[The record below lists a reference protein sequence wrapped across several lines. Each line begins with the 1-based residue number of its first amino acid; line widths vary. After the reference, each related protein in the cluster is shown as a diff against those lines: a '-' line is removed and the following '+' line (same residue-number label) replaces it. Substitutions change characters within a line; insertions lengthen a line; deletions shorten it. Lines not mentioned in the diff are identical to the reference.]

1 MILHRIMRVES
12 SQTASCR
19 DDALNTKLRRG
30 LPVTKLLITNAR
42 PMGNGHADILIVEGK
57 IADMGPNLATEG
69 ASVEDAGG
77 RIAIPGLVD
86 GHTHLDKSLLGYPWY
101 VNEVGPR
108 LIDRIDNERKV
119 KRDLGLDAHVQSMRQ
134 SLQSVGYGTTLIR
147 THVDIDTEQG
157 LIALEG
163 VMETR
168 RQLADFVEIEIVA
181 FPQSGLMRRPGT
193 AELLD
198 KSMAMGADLVGGLDP
213 CGMDRDPKGHL
224 DTIFAIAGKHGKGID
239 IHLHETAELGAFSM
253 ELIFERVRA
262 LGMQGKVAVSHA
274 FCLGDQ
280 DWNMTQAL
288 IDTCAELDIPILTT
302 APPSIETPSLKR
314 LAAAGVRF
322 GAGVDGFR
330 DTWGPY
336 GNGDM
341 LERAM
346 LLAMK
351 NNLRRDDELAMALHV
366 CTTGGAI
373 VMERA
378 GHQLT
383 VGGRG
388 DVVLVEGETLAEAIV
403 THAPRKLVITS
414 GNIVARDGKSLRERP

>member
-1 MILHRIMRVES
+1 M
-12 SQTASCR
+12 
-19 DDALNTKLRRG
+19 
-30 LPVTKLLITNAR
+30 TKLLITNTR
-42 PMGNGHADILIVEGK
+42 PMGHAQADILIVDGK
-57 IADMGPNLATEG
+57 IAAIGQNLAAEG
-69 ASVEDAGG
+69 ATVEDAGG

-86 GHTHLDKSLLGYPWY
+86 AHTHLDKSLLGYPWY

-119 KRDLGLDAHVQSMRQ
+119 KRDLGLNAHVQSMRQ
-134 SLQSVGYGTTLIR
+134 SLQSAGYGTTLIR

-168 RQLADFVEIEIVA
+168 RQLAGVVEIEIVA

-198 KSMAMGADLVGGLDP
+198 KGMAMGADLVGGLDP

-224 DTIFAIAGKHGKGID
+224 DTIFAIAERHGKGID
-239 IHLHETAELGAFSM
+239 IHLHESAELGAFSM
-253 ELIFERVRA
+253 EMIFERVRA

-274 FCLGDQ
+274 FCLGAP
-280 DWNMTQAL
+280 DWNVTQGL

-302 APPSIETPSLKR
+302 APPSCETPSLKR
-314 LAAAGVRF
+314 LAEAGIRF
-322 GAGVDGFR
+322 GAGIDGFR

-346 LLAMK
+346 LLGMK
-351 NNLRRDDELAMALHV
+351 NNLRRDDEMAMALHV
-366 CTTGGAI
+366 CSTGGAI

-378 GHQLT
+378 GHEL
-383 VGGRG
+383 VAGGRG

-403 THAPRKLVITS
+403 THAPRKLVVAA
-414 GNIVARDGKSLRERP
+414 GNIVARDGRSLRTQPE